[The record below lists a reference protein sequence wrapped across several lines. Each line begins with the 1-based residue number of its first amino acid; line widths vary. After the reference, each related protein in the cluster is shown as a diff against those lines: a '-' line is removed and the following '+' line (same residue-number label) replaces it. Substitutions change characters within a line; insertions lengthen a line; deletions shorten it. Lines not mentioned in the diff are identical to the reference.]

1 MFRITIDNE
10 EVLCDKD
17 ITIKEEMLNTPSVI
31 LNNVYPKTWEASKD
45 YTTNFYHPDDYSKCV
60 IADQDYIAQSDGT
73 TVEGTNLQVNYDDR
87 RNFEYYLKGDT
98 YQYTTTGKNLFNKDG
113 NLSSYTANANKA
125 TVSKTDDKITFTA
138 NAQNATGFYTVNNT
152 FKNYIDGFSTSKTYT
167 ISADITISANTQLKF
182 AFESNATIKTFSGKQ
197 RISNTSTSSSVSS
210 AFVCYLYGAT
220 TGTTVTI
227 ENIMIEENSTATTY
241 EPYTNGASPNPSY
254 PQEVVNATG
263 RQEISVCGKN
273 LLEIVDGTYSH
284 NHVDN
289 VCSNGEITINGTAT
303 SNSFSTIINKK
314 IFLTQGTYT
323 LSANNPVA
331 YGTTSLDLRIV
342 NESGTVI
349 ASTYMNTVNGKKTF
363 TVSNDIYNCSLQV
376 RAGSGDSFNN
386 FKLKP
391 QLEKGNQSTSYEIF
405 NGKKYEINLGKNLL
419 NLTEGTYS
427 SYGIYAVVSNGKITI
442 SGTATSNAF
451 VNIPYATKPNINI
464 GDTITVSANNPV
476 ANSNVRIRIDTN
488 GTMDTI
494 LSNINQ
500 TQKINIST
508 TLSTN
513 FIIRVQN
520 GTTIPTSTPFE
531 FTPMIEK
538 GSVATTY
545 SPYKTP
551 IELCKIGNYQDF
563 IRKGTGK
570 NLWNAEFERAE
581 YNSSGVKVDTTV
593 WLVNTTKINV
603 IPNTQ
608 YTISQSQHPIQYRI
622 ICFNGSTYLSQLQNS
637 TNTTTGYS
645 SYTFT
650 TPNNCN
656 GIYIQFRSTIER
668 IAKGTYKVEVGD
680 ITQAQLEKG
689 STASVYEPY
698 GYKDKW
704 YLYKAIGKVV
714 LNGSESWNYEGGRFV
729 LSFLISALDI
739 AGRQEVYSNYFKYLS
754 SSSADYGI
762 FVYKA
767 SSTNYQIY
775 IYDKDYT
782 TASNFQTWLS
792 THNTTVYYVL
802 STPYTMEITDSEL
815 LGQLNA
821 VNLLTGLNNI
831 SLSSPYRPAI
841 LNLHYNFNDAYYYT
855 NELYFCGVV
864 KNSGNI
870 SLNPREPH
878 FQTLQILD
886 FKTFLSEGETLD
898 RVIVDKT
905 ILETIQEVV
914 GVISGY
920 GFVLG
925 NVQIANPNDIIGA
938 YSTENKTAYDIFN
951 YIAEITQSKWTT
963 RLVDE
968 NTVAIDF
975 YDPSALPQG
984 TPIEYNTTYFKNNQ
998 IDNMFYSYS
1007 ANDYRNKQI
1016 MTSKEVFA
1024 NIDTKETIISS
1035 GYGSNFLLQ
1044 QPVGQVESITLNN
1057 VEMSFAT
1064 KQDKELGYSA
1074 DFYYS
1079 VGSESIE
1086 SDINIPLGS
1095 AIVVQYIP
1103 IVAGRQVIANDS
1115 EISRISGATGRNG
1128 IITRYENRNDAST
1141 SNELQMIG
1149 QSYIKYKGSPEIKL
1163 TVETRSNLWK
1173 IGDRVQFNAPIP
1185 ELATEYMVKSK
1196 QIEYIKTIDDVF
1208 YTFEMSSSF
1217 NSEQDI
1223 NYFDNQR
1230 AKALGNIK
1238 EGSYISRNIDI
1249 ENVANIVFQN
1259 ATLEKINS
1267 TGDNKLNSTLN
1278 SPLVQ

>member
-98 YQYTTTGKNLFNKDG
+98 YQYTTPTPD
-113 NLSSYTANANKA
+113 S
-125 TVSKTDDKITFTA
+125 
-138 NAQNATGFYTVNNT
+138 
-152 FKNYIDGFSTSKTYT
+152 
-167 ISADITISANTQLKF
+167 
-182 AFESNATIKTFSGKQ
+182 
-197 RISNTSTSSSVSS
+197 
-210 AFVCYLYGAT
+210 
-220 TGTTVTI
+220 
-227 ENIMIEENSTATTY
+227 
-241 EPYTNGASPNPSY
+241 

-273 LLEIVDGTYSH
+273 FLNIKGIVKGRL
-284 NHVDN
+284 DN
-289 VCSNGEITINGTAT
+289 GVLGYENNTPVLTLND
-303 SNSFSTIINKK
+303 NSFSFTTNANWRGVTSDYIPIDTTSSTSMRISYNNLNSEFAVSVACYDENKTWISNATISGNASNKYRQ
-314 IFLTQGTYT
+314 ISLVNGTKFIRIYFSLASSGSIT
-323 LSANNPVA
+323 ITNPMLEV
-331 YGTTSLDLRIV
+331 GTTV
-342 NESGTVI
+342 
-349 ASTYMNTVNGKKTF
+349 STYEA
-363 TVSNDIYNCSLQV
+363 Y
-376 RAGSGDSFNN
+376 
-386 FKLKP
+386 
-391 QLEKGNQSTSYEIF
+391 KG
-405 NGKKYEINLGKNLL
+405 GVYEINLGKNLFDK
-419 NLTEGTYS
+419 S
-427 SYGIYAVVSNGKITI
+427 
-442 SGTATSNAF
+442 
-451 VNIPYATKPNINI
+451 
-464 GDTITVSANNPV
+464 TITG
-476 ANSNVRIRIDTN
+476 ITN
-488 GTMDTI
+488 GTIANDIIT
-494 LSNINQ
+494 SNP
-500 TQKINIST
+500 IST
-508 TLSTN
+508 NYGGVSSTISPLTLQAGTYYISAKVRRVSGTSGSNLNRITLIGVDTTDMTMTLNPNLTN
-513 FIIRVQN
+513 EYQTYCNRIIISEPK
-520 GTTIPTSTPFE
+520 TITNIGIQLKPTNVDAVMEYTDI
-531 FTPMIEK
+531 MISKTEND
-538 GSVATTY
+538 TY
-545 SPYKTP
+545 APYKTP

-570 NLWNAEFERAE
+570 NLFDKDSIVSGYLNENGTISANNSLSTTDFIKVKPNTYYRINNMAGSHRGEF
-581 YNSSGVKVDTTV
+581 YNSSKERLSDTFDF
-593 WLVNTTKINV
+593 NFGANNI
-603 IPNTQ
+603 
-608 YTISQSQHPIQYRI
+608 IQTSSDTNYIR
-622 ICFNGSTYLSQLQNS
+622 FTF
-637 TNTTTGYS
+637 TNTLK
-645 SYTFT
+645 
-650 TPNNCN
+650 NVL
-656 GIYIQFRSTIER
+656 QV
-668 IAKGTYKVEVGD
+668 VEGQD
-680 ITQAQLEKG
+680 LLP
-689 STASVYEPY
+689 YEPY

-714 LNGSESWNYEGGRFV
+714 LNGNESWSTRTGGTSYAYTITNVFDGNATSG
-729 LSFLISALDI
+729 L
-739 AGRQEVYSNYFKYLS
+739 SNYWKFIQS
-754 SSSADYGI
+754 GASGNQTNECIAS
-762 FVYKA
+762 A
-767 SSTNYQIY
+767 SSNASLNIFTNNSSLNTVANL
-775 IYDKDYT
+775 K
-782 TASNFQTWLS
+782 TWLG
-792 THNTTVYYVL
+792 THNTSVYYVL

-815 LGQLNA
+815 LGQLES

-831 SLSSPYRPAI
+831 SVSSPYRPVI
-841 LNLHYNFNDAYYYT
+841 MNLHYNFNDAYYYT

-1035 GYGSNFLLQ
+1035 GYGNNFLLQ

-1086 SDINIPLGS
+1086 SDVNIPLGS

-1249 ENVANIVFQN
+1249 ENVANIIFQN

>member
-31 LNNVYPKTWEASKD
+31 LNNVFPKSWEATKD
-45 YTTNFYHPDDYSKCV
+45 YTTNFYHPDDYSKCI
-60 IADQDYIAQSDGT
+60 IADEDYIEQSDGT
-73 TVEGTNLQVNYDDR
+73 TVEGSNLSITYDDR
-87 RNFEYYLKGDT
+87 RNFEYNLKGDT
-98 YQYTTTGKNLFNKDG
+98 YQYTTTGKNLLTNTNGTTQTINGLTFTKNSDG
-113 NLSSYTANANKA
+113 TVKVNGTSTANTN
-125 TVSKTDDKITFTA
+125 
-138 NAQNATGFYTVNNT
+138 Y
-152 FKNYIDGFSTSKTYT
+152 YIDGNENNWTTATSGTYYLSDSTPSPTSTTYFLFMDARHLDDSAWDEKYLQTSGQKTRT
-167 ISADITISANTQLKF
+167 ISDGFKFRGRIVVRSGITMN
-182 AFESNATIKTFSGKQ
+182 
-197 RISNTSTSSSVSS
+197 
-210 AFVCYLYGAT
+210 
-220 TGTTVTI
+220 
-227 ENIMIEENSTATTY
+227 NIVFKPMLEKSSTATSY
-241 EPYTNGASPNPSY
+241 EPYTNGASPNPDY
-254 PQEVVNATG
+254 PQNIEVVTG
-263 RQEISVCGKN
+263 EQDIQVCEKNFANYN
-273 LLEIVDGTYSH
+273 LLFGNTSYY
-284 NHVDN
+284 
-289 VCSNGEITINGTAT
+289 TINGDNITVLQTDGRAWT
-303 SNSFSTIINKK
+303 TDLDGTTWG
-314 IFLTQGTYT
+314 IFLKAGQYVFSYKANSSGQIQIWGKNSGQLQRVVLTTGYVAVNLTQDDIVGCKFLNISSFPYDAGKVQIEKGTQ
-323 LSANNPVA
+323 
-331 YGTTSLDLRIV
+331 
-342 NESGTVI
+342 
-349 ASTYMNTVNGKKTF
+349 ASTFEAY
-363 TVSNDIYNCSLQV
+363 
-376 RAGSGDSFNN
+376 
-386 FKLKP
+386 
-391 QLEKGNQSTSYEIF
+391 KGNT
-405 NGKKYEINLGKNLL
+405 YEINLGKNLVKSVL
-419 NLTEGTYS
+419 VNSATTIYTDTLFVEADLQPSTTYTISFNGTNGNQIYANENLFTTGPYINITNNRTVITLTTKDTISKDTASQYNS
-427 SYGIYAVVSNGKITI
+427 SYKKWRIFKNGR
-442 SGTATSNAF
+442 
-451 VNIPYATKPNINI
+451 VEPN
-464 GDTITVSANNPV
+464 P
-476 ANSNVRIRIDTN
+476 NVYD
-488 GTMDTI
+488 D
-494 LSNINQ
+494 LQ
-500 TQKINIST
+500 
-508 TLSTN
+508 
-513 FIIRVQN
+513 
-520 GTTIPTSTPFE
+520 
-531 FTPMIEK
+531 IEK
-538 GSVATTY
+538 GSVSTSY

-551 IELCKIGNYQDF
+551 IELCDQDY
-563 IRKGTGK
+563 INRSSGK
-570 NLWNAEFERAE
+570 NLFDKDSIVSGYLNENGTIGANSSLSTTDFIKVKPNTYYRINNMEGSHRGKF
-581 YNSSGVKVDTTV
+581 YNSSKERLSDTFDF
-593 WLVNTTKINV
+593 NFGANNI
-603 IPNTQ
+603 
-608 YTISQSQHPIQYRI
+608 IQTSSDTEYIR
-622 ICFNGSTYLSQLQNS
+622 FTF
-637 TNTTTGYS
+637 TNTLA
-645 SYTFT
+645 
-650 TPNNCN
+650 NVL
-656 GIYIQFRSTIER
+656 QV
-668 IAKGTYKVEVGD
+668 VEGQD
-680 ITQAQLEKG
+680 LLP
-689 STASVYEPY
+689 YEPY
-698 GYKDKW
+698 GTGW
-704 YLYKAIGKVV
+704 YVCKNIGKVV
-714 LNGSESWNYEGGRFV
+714 LNGSESWSG
-729 LSFLISALDI
+729 
-739 AGRQEVYSNYFKYLS
+739 
-754 SSSADYGI
+754 
-762 FVYKA
+762 
-767 SSTNYQIY
+767 SSTNGFYTRI
-775 IYDKDYT
+775 DTLLRTNDYKQKML
-782 TASNFQTWLS
+782 SNNFIVATNHTSQTFISNTITGYGGSGYTGQNWVYLKVEGITSTSDLKTWLS

-802 STPYTMEITDSEL
+802 NTPTYIEIVDEEL
-815 LGQLNA
+815 VSQLES
-821 VNLLTGLNNI
+821 VRLLSGLNNI
-831 SLSSPYRPAI
+831 SVSSPYRPAI
-841 LNLHYNFNDAYYYT
+841 MNLHYNFNDAYYYT
-855 NELYFCGVV
+855 NDLYFCGVV

-898 RVIVDKT
+898 RVIVNKT

-925 NVQIANPNDIIGA
+925 NVQIANPDDIIGA

-1024 NIDTKETIISS
+1024 NISTKETIISS
-1035 GYGSNFLLQ
+1035 GYGSNFLLE

>member
-45 YTTNFYHPDDYSKCV
+45 YTTNFYHPDDYSKCI
-60 IADQDYIAQSDGT
+60 IADQDYIDQSNGT
-73 TVEGTNLQVNYDDR
+73 TVDGSNLQITYDDR
-87 RNFEYYLKGDT
+87 RNFKYYLKGDT
-98 YQYTTTGKNLFNKDG
+98 YQYTTNGNQLVNFNNMTTSNATYTFTNDVLTITSVNTNAKSEADFSILDIVKANPGKKVKFSYSSVD
-113 NLSSYTANANKA
+113 LSGFTSDSAGVVQLRITNNGTQYWNALANKR
-125 TVSKTDDKITFTA
+125 SNTA
-138 NAQNATGFYTVNNT
+138 LDL
-152 FKNYIDGFSTSKTYT
+152 ITYT
-167 ISADITISANTQLKF
+167 IPSDTSNITEALVRVFTN
-182 AFESNATIKTFSGKQ
+182 NGTI
-197 RISNTSTSSSVSS
+197 TSTSTTKITKPLV
-210 AFVCYLYGAT
+210 YL
-220 TGTTVTI
+220 
-227 ENIMIEENSTATTY
+227 ENNNVY

-263 RQEISVCGKN
+263 RQDIQVCGKN
-273 LLEIVDGTYSH
+273 LFD
-284 NHVDN
+284 
-289 VCSNGEITINGTAT
+289 GEIELGNINPANG
-303 SNSFSTIINKK
+303 
-314 IFLTQGTYT
+314 T
-323 LSANNPVA
+323 LSASTTRTRSKNFIKVKPNTTYTFTRTIGGYRWVVGYTSSKVGITDGNFDSQA
-331 YGTTSLDLRIV
+331 SALLKINTGTNSGTFTTSATTEYIKWYDTESTNLTEAVMI
-342 NESGTVI
+342 NEG
-349 ASTYMNTVNGKKTF
+349 STATEYEA
-363 TVSNDIYNCSLQV
+363 Y
-376 RAGSGDSFNN
+376 
-386 FKLKP
+386 
-391 QLEKGNQSTSYEIF
+391 KGQS
-405 NGKKYEINLGKNLL
+405 YEINLGKNLFDYTTNIISNSSFNNTTMKIVSDSNS
-419 NLTEGTYS
+419 NLSYCKCEPNTTYTISRRNPMTQRFHVATTESIPSINSNILSFDYNNSAS
-427 SYGIYAVVSNGKITI
+427 SITI
-442 SGTATSNAF
+442 TTPSNAHYIVVRF
-451 VNIPYATKPNINI
+451 IYNEKSEYETYAK
-464 GDTITVSANNPV
+464 TI
-476 ANSNVRIRIDTN
+476 
-488 GTMDTI
+488 
-494 LSNINQ
+494 Q
-500 TQKINIST
+500 
-508 TLSTN
+508 
-513 FIIRVQN
+513 
-520 GTTIPTSTPFE
+520 
-531 FTPMIEK
+531 IEK
-538 GSVATTY
+538 GSVATSY
-545 SPYKTP
+545 APYKTP

-570 NLWNAEFERAE
+570 NLF
-581 YNSSGVKVDTTV
+581 SSSLEQGTISGTDGQPSASTSRLRTVDY
-593 WLVNTTKINV
+593 INV
-603 IPNTQ
+603 KPSTTYSISYTTQNMELFIFKYKEDNTYIERIP
-608 YTISQSQHPIQYRI
+608 
-622 ICFNGSTYLSQLQNS
+622 
-637 TNTTTGYS
+637 S
-645 SYTFT
+645 SWATSNPFTFT
-650 TPNNCN
+650 TDTN
-656 GIYIQFRSTIER
+656 
-668 IAKGTYKVEVGD
+668 TYKIKIIFSYLNSATIVPSNISNVMLCEGTD
-680 ITQAQLEKG
+680 TK
-689 STASVYEPY
+689 YEPY

-714 LNGSESWNYEGGRFV
+714 LNGSESGWNYDSTNSV
-729 LSFLISALDI
+729 FLNNVYCNGIYLVQN
-739 AGRQEVYSNYFKYLS
+739 GYSNYFTNVVNDAITNNYYAGQNLQNGQFSFRVGTKDRIYLKNT
-754 SSSADYGI
+754 AY
-762 FVYKA
+762 
-767 SSTNYQIY
+767 TNVN
-775 IYDKDYT
+775 DFK
-782 TASNFQTWLS
+782 TWLS

-815 LGQLNA
+815 LGQLES
-821 VNLLTGLNNI
+821 VSLLSGINNI
-831 SLSSPYRPAI
+831 TVSSPYRPAI

-898 RVIVDKT
+898 RVIVNKT

-925 NVQIANPNDIIGA
+925 NVQIANPNEIIGA

-1044 QPVGQVESITLNN
+1044 QPVGQVESIKLNN

-1128 IITRYENRNDAST
+1128 IITRYETRNDAST

-1230 AKALGNIK
+1230 AKANGNIK

-1249 ENVANIVFQN
+1249 ENVANIIFQN

>member
-98 YQYTTTGKNLFNKDG
+98 YQYTTPTPD
-113 NLSSYTANANKA
+113 S
-125 TVSKTDDKITFTA
+125 
-138 NAQNATGFYTVNNT
+138 
-152 FKNYIDGFSTSKTYT
+152 
-167 ISADITISANTQLKF
+167 
-182 AFESNATIKTFSGKQ
+182 
-197 RISNTSTSSSVSS
+197 
-210 AFVCYLYGAT
+210 
-220 TGTTVTI
+220 
-227 ENIMIEENSTATTY
+227 
-241 EPYTNGASPNPSY
+241 

-273 LLEIVDGTYSH
+273 FLNIKGIVKGRL
-284 NHVDN
+284 DN
-289 VCSNGEITINGTAT
+289 GVLGYENNTPVLTLND
-303 SNSFSTIINKK
+303 NSFSFTTNANWRGVTSDYIPIDTTSSTSMRISYNNLNSEFAVSVACYDENKTWISNATISGNASNKYRQ
-314 IFLTQGTYT
+314 ISLVNGTKFIRIYFSLASSGSIT
-323 LSANNPVA
+323 ITNPMLEV
-331 YGTTSLDLRIV
+331 GTTV
-342 NESGTVI
+342 
-349 ASTYMNTVNGKKTF
+349 STYEA
-363 TVSNDIYNCSLQV
+363 Y
-376 RAGSGDSFNN
+376 
-386 FKLKP
+386 
-391 QLEKGNQSTSYEIF
+391 KG
-405 NGKKYEINLGKNLL
+405 GVYEINLGKNLFDYTT
-419 NLTEGTYS
+419 NIVYNAWFNNSNMKIQTDNNANVSYIKCEPNTTY
-427 SYGIYAVVSNGKITI
+427 TI
-442 SGTATSNAF
+442 SRRNPITTRFHVATTEVTPAVGVSILSFNYDNSATS
-451 VNIPYATKPNINI
+451 
-464 GDTITVSANNPV
+464 ITVTTPSNANYLV
-476 ANSNVRIRIDTN
+476 VRFVYNEKSDYETYAK
-488 GTMDTI
+488 TI
-494 LSNINQ
+494 Q
-500 TQKINIST
+500 
-508 TLSTN
+508 
-513 FIIRVQN
+513 
-520 GTTIPTSTPFE
+520 
-531 FTPMIEK
+531 IER

-545 SPYKTP
+545 SPYKTQ

-570 NLWNAEFERAE
+570 NLLDISQTQIGKAWNGDSNSARAVCYVE
-581 YNSSGVKVDTTV
+581 CKPNTTYTASITGNGTLDAVYYFGKTNKTDTTV
-593 WLVNTTKINV
+593 TMSTAQITT
-603 IPNTQ
+603 
-608 YTISQSQHPIQYRI
+608 SR
-622 ICFNGSTYLSQLQNS
+622 
-637 TNTTTGYS
+637 
-645 SYTFT
+645 TFT
-650 TPNNCN
+650 TTENTNYI
-656 GIYIQFRSTIER
+656 GIQFNKSS
-668 IAKGTYKVEVGD
+668 
-680 ITQAQLEKG
+680 ITQTNVESANVMIEES

-704 YLYKAIGKVV
+704 YLYKTIGKIV
-714 LNGSESWNYEGGRFV
+714 LGNASSLTSATIFGVSAQYTSFYINDSINEGRNYNFYSDRIKKANEQYSQYAGYRNAQNLFV
-729 LSFLISALDI
+729 LTDTSDTLANFNSKISGSL
-739 AGRQEVYSNYFKYLS
+739 
-754 SSSADYGI
+754 
-762 FVYKA
+762 
-767 SSTNYQIY
+767 
-775 IYDKDYT
+775 
-782 TASNFQTWLS
+782 
-792 THNTTVYYVL
+792 VYYVL

-821 VNLLTGLNNI
+821 INLLTGLNNI
-831 SLSSPYRPAI
+831 SVSSPYRQAI
-841 LNLHYNFNDAYYYT
+841 MNLHYNFNDAYYYT

-925 NVQIANPNDIIGA
+925 NVQIANPNEIIGA